1 MADVD
6 APGCVACLV
15 GVPLPSKCRRL
26 YGPSSATADTNTSL
40 PRTKQTTISRCLSRS
55 VYPILSAADTI
66 LESLYA
72 ISICLLWPLS
82 LAELIVIKLHFN
94 ALIAVHVHSG
104 SALKSLDPTLA
115 ARILDAIAGWRRWGL
130 VALDSAIRMAET
142 ETWGWSTYFEELG
155 RFVNTLERQFG
166 IANQQFSEYA
176 VERLSACVTN
186 LTFLKSV
193 VSESTVGGDQVLESY
208 EITLQELLDTL
219 TLLHRRW
226 LEHCEQTDALS
237 YTARYSAP
245 VLHTQQM
252 GRPRFVVSKDQLESL
267 RSLSFTWPEIATLL
281 GVSRTTVYRRRQE
294 YGMPTND
301 PSSVLRRQPSV

>member
-1 MADVD
+1 MVN
-6 APGCVACLV
+6 L
-15 GVPLPSKCRRL
+15 LRRV
-26 YGPSSATADTNTSL
+26 
-40 PRTKQTTISRCLSRS
+40 RQ
-55 VYPILSAADTI
+55 V
-66 LESLYA
+66 
-72 ISICLLWPLS
+72 
-82 LAELIVIKLHFN
+82 
-94 ALIAVHVHSG
+94 
-104 SALKSLDPTLA
+104 
-115 ARILDAIAGWRRWGL
+115 
-130 VALDSAIRMAET
+130 
-142 ETWGWSTYFEELG
+142 
-155 RFVNTLERQFG
+155 VNTLERQFG

-186 LTFLKSV
+186 LTILKSV

-252 GRPRFVVSKDQLESL
+252 GRPRFVVSKDQLEYL
-267 RSLSFTWPEIATLL
+267 RSLSFTAWPEIATLL

-301 PSSVLRRQPSV
+301 PSSVLRDQELEILLRDLRTELPYLGEALVMGRLRSLGYCISRQRLREAIRRTDPLNTPLRWGGSTPLCRVNKGSLSLGTDWALSIGW